1 MRSASEQ
8 PGKVRLE
15 SGLNADQRREEKRRS
30 PQTPQGVQCNR
41 FALAFALSGR
51 LEIFDFDLRPEWGP
65 ACGVEGL
72 QLSTGAA
79 GGQVHPALCA
89 GEACG
94 LLCFSTSNRAMPG

>member
-1 MRSASEQ
+1 MT
-8 PGKVRLE
+8 
-15 SGLNADQRREEKRRS
+15 REEKRREEPPKPPKGFNAIAS
-30 PQTPQGVQCNR
+30 LLLLLCLGDWKSLT
-41 FALAFALSGR
+41 L
-51 LEIFDFDLRPEWGP
+51 ILRPEWGP

-94 LLCFSTSNRAMPG
+94 LLCFAFSRVTPRGTL